1 MNKRVVIMSTA
12 VIFCFALV
20 VFRLAVLMLFDHNR
34 LAAKAQSQYTG
45 TRDVRFERGR
55 IFDRRGRA
63 IAVNVEAYSVYCNP
77 KEIASPREAARAV
90 AKVTG
95 DKVLDIY
102 RKMTSTKGFVWIKR
116 KLNRDAAQALRALD
130 LEGVGF
136 LPDVKRFYPK
146 GSLASHVLGFLGV
159 DSQPLEGTELM
170 YNEYLEGW
178 EVTVPVARDAGG
190 RTLSEG
196 YDFRSGGSSVVLTL
210 DEGLQFIVERALDEA
225 MEEWEAPSAV
235 AVMMNPMNGEIMA
248 MTSRPT
254 YDANDPVAYPVASR
268 RNRAITDSY
277 EPGSTFKLITA
288 TAALEENLV
297 DAQTEFDTSAGYIRV
312 GGKAIWDI
320 HNHGIISFSDVIRTS
335 SNVGTVMVGQ
345 QMDDGTLYSYVRRF
359 GFGEKTG
366 IDMAGESAG
375 RVRHTSE
382 WSETSRAAVSI
393 GYEVA
398 VTPMQLLRAYSAV
411 ANGGFL
417 VTPHVVKQVISLEG
431 DLLYQ
436 FSDKEQRRAISRV
449 TANRIKK
456 ILVSVTQ
463 RGGTATRAS
472 VAGNLVAGKTG
483 TTRLVDPETRRYSRE
498 KYASSFVGFV
508 PADNPRVALIVV
520 IFEPKKQYYGGQVA
534 APVFRKIA
542 EETLAYLDVPREDS
556 FRENVLRVK
565 GVRYH

>member
-1 MNKRVVIMSTA
+1 MSTA
-12 VIFCFALV
+12 VAFCFALV
-20 VFRLAVLMLFDHNR
+20 VVRLAVLMLFDHNR

-63 IAVNVEAYSVYCNP
+63 LAVNVEAYSVYCNP
-77 KEIASPREAARAV
+77 KEISSPRQAARAV

-95 DKVLDIY
+95 DKVSDIY
-102 RKMTSTKGFVWIKR
+102 KKMTSKKGFVWIKR
-116 KLNRDAAQALRALD
+116 KLDSDSASALKALD

-136 LPDVKRFYPK
+136 LRDVKRSYPK

-196 YDFRSGGSSVVLTL
+196 QDFRSGGSSVILTL

-225 MEEWEAPSAV
+225 MEEWEASSAM
-235 AVMMNPMNGEIMA
+235 AVMMNPMNGEILA
-248 MTSRPT
+248 MSSRPT
-254 YDANDPVAYPVASR
+254 YDVNDPAVYAAAAR

-277 EPGSTFKLITA
+277 EPGSTFKIITA
-288 TAALEENLV
+288 AAALEENLV
-297 DAQTEFDTSAGYIRV
+297 DSQTEFDTSAGYIRV

-320 HNHGIISFSDVIRTS
+320 HNNGILSFPDVIRTS

-345 QMDDGTLYSYVRRF
+345 QMDNGTLYSYVKRF
-359 GFGEKTG
+359 AFGEKTG
-366 IDMAGESAG
+366 LDMPGESAG
-375 RVRHTSE
+375 RVRHPSE
-382 WSETSRAAVSI
+382 WSETSRAAMSI

-398 VTPMQLLRAYSAV
+398 VTPLQLLRAYSAV
-411 ANGGFL
+411 ANGGLL
-417 VTPHVVKQVISLEG
+417 VSPHVVKQVISLDG
-431 DLLYQ
+431 APLYQ
-436 FSDKEQRRAISRV
+436 FSEREHRRAISRM
-449 TANRIKK
+449 TAHRIKE

-463 RGGTATRAS
+463 SGGTATRAS

-483 TTRLVDPETRRYSRE
+483 TTRLVDPETGKYSRE

-508 PADNPRVALIVV
+508 PAENPRVSLIVV
-520 IFEPKKQYYGGQVA
+520 IFEPKKKYYGGQVA
-534 APVFRKIA
+534 APAFRRIA

-565 GVRYH
+565 GVWYH